1 MRLSPWQFLAARLL
15 FLAYVLFTAA
25 YCLLAYIPFTYQQ
38 VHVGELL
45 SWLTRLVHLHSVLFW
60 PALAAALLTILPDL
74 KTGPARHLARGFA
87 VAGVLSG
94 VVLLKHPLLL
104 NLTNDASS
112 LRWCLIALVPLLWLA
127 AIDWWQGQAALRWP
141 GIAADDSSKTFLAAF
156 ATAFYLAT
164 VYFLG
169 GIFRVWCSKSLQL
182 SLSQWTWVLLWSQLS
197 HLLVFFL
204 VFVLLDLVGVIA
216 ALLPQEPWKSKAAC
230 FTSIF
235 VVGALMALALRYI
248 VLPPLS
254 LGGVP
259 ATGLAAGLAISLV
272 IFATG
277 TSIRLWNR
285 QRGSN
290 DHGLDLLLAPFR
302 LLEDEGWATRLF
314 LLINLGGL
322 ACILSARIS
331 VSDWEFLLQ
340 KTIAIVVWTIAFA
353 IFYTLSPRVLRF
365 ARASVYA
372 AGTLVLAG
380 YLGLAATQPRRAA
393 ETGSAT
399 VIGNILDEFEG
410 YDVSFRLVDE
420 MLRPQVTPDGGNTTA
435 FYAFLAQNTN
445 IPRSTHISPVDIH
458 LVSQLRPASG
468 RKPHIFFF
476 VIDSLRRDYLSPYNP
491 DVKFTPAI
499 GALARDSVV
508 FQNAFTHYGGT
519 ALSEPSIW
527 VGGLMMHQQ
536 YISPFTPMN
545 SLQKLL
551 DINHYRE
558 LISKDNVLQQVVP
571 ASPNI
576 AELDEHIGTMHYDL
590 CRTLQ
595 ELTHR
600 LPSVPESPDPIFVYT
615 QAQNIHV
622 IVIDHEGR
630 SVPDGVS
637 FPPPF
642 NAAYAWRLQ
651 KMDGCLGT
659 FLDAMK
665 KNGMYDDSVIVV
677 TSDHGDSL
685 GERGRWGHTYTLLP
699 EIVRIPLIVHLP
711 TWWRGNVK
719 ADPWAIAFLTDLT
732 PSLYYLLGQRLVVN
746 NPILGRPL
754 FTATLEEQKA
764 YLRNS
769 NLLVSSY
776 GPVYG
781 LLSHGG
787 RLLYIADGVNYQDY
801 AYELDPDGSSR
812 EAPLTD
818 SQRADAQSQIRE
830 QVNAIARFY
839 GLR

>member
-1 MRLSPWQFLAARLL
+1 MRLSRCQLLLARLL
-15 FLAYVLFTAA
+15 FLAYVLFTAT

-45 SWLTRLVHLHSVLFW
+45 AWLTRLVHLHSVLFW

-74 KTGPARHLARGFA
+74 KSGSARHLSRGFA
-87 VAGVLSG
+87 VAGVLGG
-94 VVLLKHPLLL
+94 VVLLIHPLLP

-112 LRWCLIALVPLLWLA
+112 LRWCLVALVPLLWLA
-127 AIDWWQGQAALRWP
+127 AIDWWQGHAELTWP
-141 GIAADDSSKTFLAAF
+141 GTADDDSSKTFLAAF

-164 VYFLG
+164 LYFLVA
-169 GIFRVWCSKSLQL
+169 IFRVWSSRSLQL
-182 SLSQWTWVLLWSQLS
+182 NLSQWTWVLFWSQLS

-204 VFVLLDLVGVIA
+204 VFVLLDLVAVIA
-216 ALLPQEPWKSKAAC
+216 ALLPQERWKSKAAC
-230 FTSIF
+230 FGSIF
-235 VVGALMALALRYI
+235 VVGALIALALRYI

-254 LGGVP
+254 LDGVP
-259 ATGLAAGLAISLV
+259 ATVVAAGLAISLV

-285 QRGSN
+285 QRSSN
-290 DHGLDLLLAPFR
+290 DHGLDLLLLPFR
-302 LLEDEGWATRLF
+302 LLEDAGWATQ
-314 LLINLGGL
+314 LLSLIALAGL
-322 ACILSARIS
+322 AWVLSARIS
-331 VSDWEFLLQ
+331 RLDWEFLLQ
-340 KTIAIVVWTIAFA
+340 KISAILVWTIAFA
-353 IFYTLSPRVLRF
+353 IFYTISPRVLRF
-365 ARASVYA
+365 SRASVYA
-372 AGTLVLAG
+372 AGILVLAG

-399 VIGNILDEFEG
+399 VIGNVLDEFEG
-410 YDVSFRLVDE
+410 YDISFRLVDE
-420 MLRPQVTPDGGNTTA
+420 MLRPQISPHGGNTGA
-435 FYAFLAQNTN
+435 FYAFLAENTN
-445 IPRSTHISPVDIH
+445 IPRSIHISPVDIH
-458 LVSQLRPASG
+458 LVSQLSPASG

-499 GALARDSVV
+499 DAVAHDSVV
-508 FQNAFTHYGGT
+508 FQNAFTRYGGT
-519 ALSEPSIW
+519 GLSEPSIW
-527 VGGLMMHQQ
+527 VGGLMVHQQ

-545 SLQKLL
+545 SLQKLV

-558 LISKDNVLQQVVP
+558 WISKDNVLQQVVP

-576 AELDEHIGTMHYDL
+576 AELDEHIGAMHYDL

-595 ELTHR
+595 EVTQR

-622 IVIDHEGR
+622 SVIDREGR
-630 SVPDGVS
+630 AVPDGVS

-642 NAAYAWRLQ
+642 NAAYAWRVQ

-659 FLDAMK
+659 FLDALK
-665 KNGMYDDSVIVV
+665 KNGMYDNSVIVI

-685 GERGRWGHTYTLLP
+685 GEHGRWGHAYTLFP

-711 TWWRGNVK
+711 AWWRDNVK
-719 ADPWAIAFLTDLT
+719 DDPQAIAFLTDLT

-746 NPILGRPL
+746 NPLLGRPL
-754 FTATLEEQKA
+754 FTATLEEQKP

-769 NLLVSSY
+769 YLLVSSY

-812 EAPLTD
+812 EAPLTE

-830 QVNAIARFY
+830 QVNAITRFY